1 LTEEQAKE
9 QGLEV
14 KVTTNNMVAWFPGK
28 AYAESVAFAKV
39 LLDEA
44 EDRIAGAQMVRHSG
58 EELIHIFSM
67 AMRHDIPASKLKEDM
82 FAFPTF
88 SSDLKNLF

>member
-9 QGLEV
+9 QVLEV
-14 KVTTNNMVAWFPGK
+14 KVTTNNMADWFSGK

-39 LLDEA
+39 LVDEA
-44 EDRIAGAQMVRHSG
+44 EDKIIRAQMVGHSG

-67 AMRHDIPASKLKEDM
+67 AMRHVIPVSKLKEDM